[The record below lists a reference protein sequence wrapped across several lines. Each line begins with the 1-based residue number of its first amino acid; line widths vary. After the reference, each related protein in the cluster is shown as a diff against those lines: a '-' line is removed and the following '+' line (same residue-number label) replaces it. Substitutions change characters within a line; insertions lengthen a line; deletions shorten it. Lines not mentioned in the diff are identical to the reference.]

1 MNNPILTFLL
11 LFFTT
16 KIVKDRRRERDELS
30 LKVSHL
36 QLEKR
41 MAVMEAEHA
50 TRAMQEKA
58 ASLAEMQL
66 EIDLVTKAS
75 HQANVRASQGEVL
88 IKHVKTDKKHVQ
100 ELEVKVQAL
109 QEWALASSEAKTL
122 AQERVRLLEAQMRA
136 MQQHSSSSL
145 STLDDDHS
153 SQERILWSG
162 NGSLV
167 VGAGDVGVRV
177 VALDAEHVSQVRLSD
192 RVILRWQFDLTTTD
206 CTIDFS
212 ILKGACET
220 KASQAKADYFI
231 HNRMVNGGAAGDVEN
246 AFAIQNACTLLWSNQ
261 KSWVRPRT
269 VKYTV
274 HAIVVT
280 DSD

>member
-1 MNNPILTFLL
+1 
-11 LFFTT
+11 
-16 KIVKDRRRERDELS
+16 
-30 LKVSHL
+30 
-36 QLEKR
+36 

-75 HQANVRASQGEVL
+75 HQANVRASQGEEL

-100 ELEVKVQAL
+100 ELEIKVQAL

-122 AQERVRLLEAQMRA
+122 AQERVRLLEAQMRSL
-136 MQQHSSSSL
+136 QHSAAVGGAEGSN
-145 STLDDDHS
+145 LDS
-153 SQERILWSG
+153 MQERVLWSG

-167 VGAGDVGVRV
+167 VGAGDVGIRV
-177 VALDAEHVSQVRLSD
+177 VALDKEHIAQVKLSD

-206 CTIDFS
+206 CTIEFS

-220 KASQAKADYFI
+220 MASQAKADYLVQ
-231 HNRMVNGGAAGDVEN
+231 NRMVNGGAAGDVEN

-261 KSWVRPRT
+261 KSWIRPRT

-274 HAIVVT
+274 TAIVVT

>member
-1 MNNPILTFLL
+1 
-11 LFFTT
+11 LFFEN
-16 KIVKDRRRERDELS
+16 IFDA
-30 LKVSHL
+30 L
-36 QLEKR
+36 Q

-75 HQANVRASQGEVL
+75 HQANVRASQGEEL

-100 ELEVKVQAL
+100 ELETKVQAL

-122 AQERVRLLEAQMRA
+122 AQERVRLLEAQMRSL
-136 MQQHSSSSL
+136 QHSAAVGGGGEGSIMDSM
-145 STLDDDHS
+145 H
-153 SQERILWSG
+153 ERILWSG
-162 NGSLV
+162 NFSLV
-167 VGAGDVGVRV
+167 VGAGDVGIRV
-177 VALDAEHVSQVRLSD
+177 VTLDQEHIAQVRLSD

-206 CTIDFS
+206 CTIEFS

-220 KASQAKADYFI
+220 KASQAKADSLVP
-231 HNRMVNGGAAGDVEN
+231 NRMVNGGAAGDVEN

-261 KSWVRPRT
+261 KSWIRPRT

-274 HAIVVT
+274 TAIVVT

>member
-1 MNNPILTFLL
+1 
-11 LFFTT
+11 
-16 KIVKDRRRERDELS
+16 
-30 LKVSHL
+30 
-36 QLEKR
+36 

-75 HQANVRASQGEVL
+75 HQANVRASQGEEL

-100 ELEVKVQAL
+100 ELEIKVQAL

-136 MQQHSSSSL
+136 LQHLSSAGAGGDGTSL
-145 STLDDDHS
+145 DNNT
-153 SQERILWSG
+153 QERLLWSG

-167 VGAGDVGVRV
+167 VGAGDVGIRV
-177 VALDAEHVSQVRLSD
+177 VALDKEHIAQVKLSD

-212 ILKGACET
+212 IMKGSCET
-220 KASQAKADYFI
+220 KASQAKADFLI
-231 HNRMVNGGAAGDVEN
+231 QNRMVNGGAAGDVEN

-280 DSD
+280 DID